1 MEWLSASAASQLLVS
16 LLAVFVLGRAKGG
29 ADAPGAGLLRMVWGA
44 TAGFRPLALCAKLAI
59 VSAPLPPALRC
70 VRLTLSRLALP
81 RDS

>member
-1 MEWLSASAASQLLVS
+1 MS

-70 VRLTLSRLALP
+70 V
-81 RDS
+81 